1 MREIIKMIVV
11 LAIICGGSGLSLS
24 LFHEVTKEPR
34 AYQLL
39 KFVQEPS
46 IKAVLEGLENYDND
60 PIKDRIALPG
70 GKDEKGKD
78 IVMNIF
84 PAKQGDKIVALAYGS
99 SATGYHGIIEVMV
112 GIDTSGK
119 LTGISIMT
127 HTETPG
133 LGAKIVQAD
142 FTDQFTGLELSDE
155 LNLSSAGGKVDGI
168 SGASLS
174 SKGVMAAVRKA
185 LELFPK
191 IKEEVS

>member
-1 MREIIKMIVV
+1 MIVV

-24 LFHEVTKEPR
+24 YFHEITKDQR

-46 IKAVLEGLENYDND
+46 IKAVLGSVENYDND

-78 IVMNIF
+78 IIMNIF

-112 GIDTSGK
+112 GINTSGK

-133 LGAKIVQAD
+133 LGARIIEPD
-142 FTDQFTGLELSDE
+142 FTDQFAGMELSDE
-155 LNLSSAGGKVDGI
+155 LNLSSAGGKIDGI
-168 SGASLS
+168 SGATFS
-174 SKGVMAAVRKA
+174 SKGVTTAVRKA